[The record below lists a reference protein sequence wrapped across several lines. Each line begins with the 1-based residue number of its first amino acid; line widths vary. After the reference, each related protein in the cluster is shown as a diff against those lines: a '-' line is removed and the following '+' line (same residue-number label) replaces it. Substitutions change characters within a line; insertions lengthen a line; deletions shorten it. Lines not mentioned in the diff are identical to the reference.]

1 MFKGLTAALLPK
13 SMVTTTFQYFTTFLR
28 QAGPTPSVG
37 KWGPRA
43 PSFVLHGSRPILLSE
58 LLRHE
63 RPTLPA
69 HFGPL
74 HPRYLNQLRV

>member
-1 MFKGLTAALLPK
+1 MFQGLTAALLPK
-13 SMVTTTFQYFTTFLR
+13 SMVTTTSQYVTTFLR
-28 QAGPTPSVG
+28 QAGPTPTVG
-37 KWGPRA
+37 QWGARA
-43 PSFVLHGSRPILLSE
+43 PNFVLHGSRPILLSE

-74 HPRYLNQLRV
+74 HPRYLDQLRV